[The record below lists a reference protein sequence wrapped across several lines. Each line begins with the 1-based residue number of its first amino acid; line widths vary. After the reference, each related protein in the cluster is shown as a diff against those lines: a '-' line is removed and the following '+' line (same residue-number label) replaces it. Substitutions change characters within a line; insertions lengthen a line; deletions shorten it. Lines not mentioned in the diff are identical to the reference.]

1 MMHWK
6 GDETNMGTQSPRL
19 SLTLDKKW
27 MPELD
32 KLKQEKF
39 YNQSKADVLRY
50 LIERGLQVEGMQ
62 QAQ

>member
-1 MMHWK
+1 
-6 GDETNMGTQSPRL
+6 MGTQSPRM

-50 LIERGLQVEGMQ
+50 LIAQGLQAERMQ